1 MYQPKL
7 NLKFEEPIYEANELD
22 KVLQVLEM
30 VYPGL
35 KWAGGDLVSKHNVIR
50 NSEDGG
56 GDFEYE
62 PIYYLTIGFFSHYPD
77 RLTYTSAPD
86 DDIDIADDE
95 MLFKGF
101 NWVDGW
107 QWVRDNEVDYDKTTN
122 IFNQLN
128 ESYFLNQTNLKGF
141 KFKKT
146 LKDKPHIWIIRTV
159 LSDNGD
165 ELYFKYELSEAAE
178 ELLGPPVVGFSDM
191 PKNTVINLVNSGE
204 LKIIEIPDIDTEN
217 FFD

>member
-1 MYQPKL
+1 MHQPKL

-22 KVLQVLEM
+22 KVLQVLET

-35 KWAGGDLVSKHNVIR
+35 KWTSGDLVSEHNVIR
-50 NSEDGG
+50 GEDSE
-56 GDFEYE
+56 DFEYE
-62 PIYYLTIGFFSHYPD
+62 PIYYLTIGFFSHFPD

-86 DDIDIADDE
+86 DDTDIAHDE
-95 MLFKGF
+95 HHDFE
-101 NWVDGW
+101 WVDGW

-204 LKIIEIPDIDTEN
+204 WEIIEIPDIDTEN